1 MKNLLRISFI
11 AGCVIILTIILIV
24 AVAVTVF
31 GPRMTPNTPGDSSS
45 TASVNIIDP
54 GGKVTSDYKFAVVR
68 QDDTAAVRDEGNK
81 EIVISLDH
89 RNWQKPSWSP
99 EGNTIAY
106 LAGDTDGTNIP
117 ELFTY
122 DVAAATWKQVT
133 FFKSE
138 GRGIGSYLWRSEDN
152 IIFVQGSQ
160 PDMWLHNYRL
170 SDGELTKV
178 FRVNGQLFA
187 FDEASGNYL
196 FDNRLSADHLRFEL
210 RDPAGTVI
218 ALFDTNTFAPGKKLL
233 QVIPDK
239 ALQEFLLLTFA
250 DNRYTVYRWL
260 LLEQLFTEVALTQDV
275 TSSATSSSTP
285 DEVQPLNYLPLCN
298 LSSQNYLG
306 YYYENDHKKLY
317 VSDFGLSSKDL
328 ADGASIESLRSMTLK
343 PEYSVCRTTSAYLA
357 IDQVGDAGQERRW
370 YRWMD
375 GKLVRVDFNYTEIAV
390 R

>member
-11 AGCVIILTIILIV
+11 AGCVIILTIILII

-31 GPRMTPNTPGDSSS
+31 GPRMVPTNPGDSTS

-68 QDDTAAVRDEGNK
+68 NDDTAAVRDQSNK
-81 EIVISLDH
+81 EIIISLDH
-89 RNWQKPSWSP
+89 RHWQKPSWSP
-99 EGNTIAY
+99 EGKTIAY

-122 DVAAATWKQVT
+122 DIESAVWKQVT

-138 GRGIGSYLWRSEDN
+138 GKGIGSYLWRNEDN

-178 FRVNGQLFA
+178 FRVNGQLLG
-187 FDEASGNYL
+187 FDGTDGNYL

-218 ALFDTNTFAPGKKLL
+218 TLFDTNTFAPGKKLL
-233 QVIPDK
+233 QVIPDS
-239 ALQEFLLLTFA
+239 ALQEFLLLTYA
-250 DNRYTVYRWL
+250 DNRYTVYQWR
-260 LLEQLFTEVALTQDV
+260 LLEQLFTEVALTR
-275 TSSATSSSTP
+275 TTATSTATSQP
-285 DEVQPLNYLPLCN
+285 EEVTPLNYLPICDLGAH
-298 LSSQNYLG
+298 SYLG
-306 YYYENDHKKLY
+306 YYYENDNKKL
-317 VSDFGLSSKDL
+317 SIGDFGQTAKDL
-328 ADGASIESLRSMTLK
+328 GVTSSIESLKSLSLK
-343 PEYSVCRTTSAYLA
+343 SEYSICKSGAGYLA
-357 IDQVGDAGQERRW
+357 VDQIGDAGLERKW
-370 YRWMD
+370 YMWQS
-375 GKLVRVDFNYTEIAV
+375 GKLVRLNFNYIELAV